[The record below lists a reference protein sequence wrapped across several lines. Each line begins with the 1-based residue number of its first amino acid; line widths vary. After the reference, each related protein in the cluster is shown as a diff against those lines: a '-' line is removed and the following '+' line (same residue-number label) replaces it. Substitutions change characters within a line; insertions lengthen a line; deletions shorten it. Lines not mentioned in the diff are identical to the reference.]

1 MEERFGF
8 YLDAI
13 TEILDKDYRIEEGY
27 RLLPEADYRK
37 LVYYLRR
44 IEEESENAFLKSH
57 LKEELIQTI
66 EQARAVLKTARRFK
80 N

>member
-1 MEERFGF
+1 MEERFEF

-13 TEILDKDYRIEEGY
+13 TEILDKDYRIEDGY
-27 RLLPEADYRK
+27 RLLPEEDYRK
-37 LVYYLRR
+37 LVYYLRRR

-66 EQARAVLKTARRFK
+66 EQARAV
-80 N
+80 